1 MQGRSQLI
9 TDARVC
15 GFVFRLRNLIRFSSC
30 PSVVQR
36 EEPVTGRARTIT
48 ILVLAVM
55 IAPLTATAAM
65 PSKEAAVDKR
75 ALGFWEPPDMDAIIS
90 IATCGEMLCARLVH
104 HEYEDY
110 AQTDVNNPDPS
121 LRARPLQGLAIING
135 LRAVKNGLWRGGAF
149 YDPRT
154 GKTYSS
160 KLKVLDAN
168 RVKISGCIAPRLCK
182 GYVWTRVAPGAGA
195 SKTAEALR

>member
-1 MQGRSQLI
+1 M
-9 TDARVC
+9 
-15 GFVFRLRNLIRFSSC
+15 
-30 PSVVQR
+30 
-36 EEPVTGRARTIT
+36 TGRARAIILL
-48 ILVLAVM
+48 ILVFV
-55 IAPLTATAAM
+55 IAPLTAAAKM
-65 PSKEAAVDKR
+65 PSKEAVDKR

-90 IATCGEMLCARLVH
+90 SATCGETLCARLVH

-121 LRARPLQGLAIING
+121 LRARPLHGLAIING
-135 LRAVKNGLWRGGAF
+135 LRAVKSGLWRGGAF

-182 GYVWTRVAPGAGA
+182 GYVWTRVAPDGGS